1 MLLWIHLLT
10 ADCTKKMRT
19 LGRGGGLRLVSS
31 SPMRTT
37 AANVGLILHW
47 YHWCLPLHQT
57 WLVGKSPL
65 QKSSKIRCLTEIDK
79 MVNCPLPCLTTS
91 KICIPVEPR
100 TYEIVG
106 SEEKPWV
113 LHQNPGFWKSMF
125 LENIKILKKK
135 NMIRHECWCWV
146 LLGRTHAL
154 RSHTHISLI
163 ILTPSN
169 HHTLLL
175 SS

>member
-31 SPMRTT
+31 SPMCAT

-57 WLVGKSPL
+57 WLVGKYGKSPL
-65 QKSSKIRCLTEIDK
+65 QKSSKIRCLTGIDK
-79 MVNCPLPCLTTS
+79 LVDCPLPCLTTS

-106 SEEKPWV
+106 SEKKPWV

-125 LENIKILKKK
+125 FENIKILEKHDSSW
-135 NMIRHECWCWV
+135 MWMLSPSRAHTRSTV
-146 LLGRTHAL
+146 TH
-154 RSHTHISLI
+154 TY
-163 ILTPSN
+163 P
-169 HHTLLL
+169 
-175 SS
+175 

>member
-31 SPMRTT
+31 SPMCTT

-57 WLVGKSPL
+57 WLVGKYGKSPL
-65 QKSSKIRCLTEIDK
+65 QKSSKIRCLTGIDK
-79 MVNCPLPCLTTS
+79 MVDCPLPCLTTS

-106 SEEKPWV
+106 SEKKPWV
-113 LHQNPGFWKSMF
+113 LKINVFWKYQN
-125 LENIKILKKK
+125 LEKTWFVMWMLSPS
-135 NMIRHECWCWV
+135 RAHTRSTV
-146 LLGRTHAL
+146 TH
-154 RSHTHISLI
+154 TY
-163 ILTPSN
+163 P
-169 HHTLLL
+169 
-175 SS
+175 